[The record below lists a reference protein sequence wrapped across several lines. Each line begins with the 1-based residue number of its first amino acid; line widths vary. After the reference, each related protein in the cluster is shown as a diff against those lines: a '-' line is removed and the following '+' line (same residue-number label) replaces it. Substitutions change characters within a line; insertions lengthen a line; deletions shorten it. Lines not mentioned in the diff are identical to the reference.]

1 MYVNTVKN
9 VHSDFS
15 VPVSNLN
22 MQLAECYD
30 KKCVATFE
38 AEFTFFECVA
48 LIQGLHTFLFYQ
60 ILGGFFMKKKFI
72 VVFLV
77 TVSFV
82 VGSFTGVFA
91 DYTPTNDAYT
101 LVNYLNGKV
110 IIAGYKGNKLVALE
124 INDYSED
131 FKPVVLDGDID
142 KIKVMVWDNNAK
154 MKPVTTAEEISYTD
168 FK

>member
-1 MYVNTVKN
+1 
-9 VHSDFS
+9 
-15 VPVSNLN
+15 
-22 MQLAECYD
+22 
-30 KKCVATFE
+30 
-38 AEFTFFECVA
+38 
-48 LIQGLHTFLFYQ
+48 
-60 ILGGFFMKKKFI
+60 MKKKFI

-101 LVNYLNGKV
+101 LVNYSNGKV

-154 MKPVTTAEEISYTD
+154 MEPVTTAEEISYTD

>member
-1 MYVNTVKN
+1 
-9 VHSDFS
+9 
-15 VPVSNLN
+15 
-22 MQLAECYD
+22 
-30 KKCVATFE
+30 
-38 AEFTFFECVA
+38 
-48 LIQGLHTFLFYQ
+48 
-60 ILGGFFMKKKFI
+60 MKKKFI

-110 IIAGYKGNKLVALE
+110 IIAGYKGNKLVAME

-142 KIKVMVWDNNAK
+142 KVKVMVWDDNAK
-154 MKPVTTAEEISYTD
+154 MEQQRLKKYRIQILSKQNRKLRNGNGIKNRFRFLFTD
-168 FK
+168 LHIKIVVFYGAVIRTVIDNPFVFRSFRV